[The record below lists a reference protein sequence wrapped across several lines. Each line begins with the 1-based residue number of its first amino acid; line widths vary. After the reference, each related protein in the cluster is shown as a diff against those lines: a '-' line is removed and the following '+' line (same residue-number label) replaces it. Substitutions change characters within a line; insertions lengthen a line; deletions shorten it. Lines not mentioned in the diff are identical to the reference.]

1 MPKQKHLIEIY
12 YDYNIYIVSTPNPFF
27 IAEKDNPALGATLV
41 QNSLD
46 DLKNVI
52 EANIQ
57 LLKKL
62 KINTKQITPNQIIQ
76 NVSSRVKADRGH
88 SVYNIKIV
96 LTSVCNLE
104 PCVEEYGMNK
114 NISKI
119 RHHNR
124 CQKAR

>member
-12 YDYNIYIVSTPNPFF
+12 YDYNIFIVSTPNPFF

-52 EANIQ
+52 DANIQ

-62 KINTKQITPNQIIQ
+62 KINTKQITPNEIVQ
-76 NVSSRVKADRGH
+76 NTSGMLKANRGH
-88 SVYNIKIV
+88 SVQNITIV
-96 LTSVCNLE
+96 LTSVHDRESYSEACE
-104 PCVEEYGMNK
+104 MNK
-114 NISKI
+114 KFSNV
-119 RHHNR
+119 RHYNR

>member
-52 EANIQ
+52 DANIQ

-88 SVYNIKIV
+88 TVYNIKIL
-96 LTSVCNLE
+96 LTSV
-104 PCVEEYGMNK
+104 
-114 NISKI
+114 
-119 RHHNR
+119 
-124 CQKAR
+124 

>member
-12 YDYNIYIVSTPNPFF
+12 YDYNIFIVSTPNPFF

-52 EANIQ
+52 DANIQ

-62 KINTKQITPNQIIQ
+62 KINTKQITPNEIVQ
-76 NVSSRVKADRGH
+76 NTSGMLKANRGH
-88 SVYNIKIV
+88 SVQNITIV